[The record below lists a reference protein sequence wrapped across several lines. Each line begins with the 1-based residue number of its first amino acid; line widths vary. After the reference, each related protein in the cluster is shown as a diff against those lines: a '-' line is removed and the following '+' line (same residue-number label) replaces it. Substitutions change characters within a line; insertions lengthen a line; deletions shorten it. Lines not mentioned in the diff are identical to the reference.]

1 MAGSS
6 TFFVLSPGLPEDFYD
21 AIKLVH
27 TTVIV
32 VVPVAHNLYNMHKG
46 YGSGYV

>member
-27 TTVIV
+27 TV
-32 VVPVAHNLYNMHKG
+32 VVTAAAPHNLYNMHKG